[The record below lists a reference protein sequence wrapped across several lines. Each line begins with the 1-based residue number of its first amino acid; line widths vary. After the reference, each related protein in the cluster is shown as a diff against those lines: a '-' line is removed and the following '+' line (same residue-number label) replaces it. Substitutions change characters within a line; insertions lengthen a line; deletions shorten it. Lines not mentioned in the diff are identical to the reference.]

1 MLALLN
7 LASGECAKRNSTGRA
22 GIHND
27 LIFRNFPGF
36 PLQFI
41 PRLMRGG
48 IDKACHPFPVEWD
61 SHWEIQHAPCKAE
74 GNLAW
79 LLKMLW
85 KNGLLRG

>member
-1 MLALLN
+1 LN
-7 LASGECAKRNSTGRA
+7 ENPPAMSHPGQVPRSGMRA
-22 GIHND
+22 GIQND
-27 LIFRNFPGF
+27 LIFRDIPGF

-48 IDKACHPFPVEWD
+48 NDKACHPFPVEWG

-79 LLKMLW
+79 LLKMQW